1 MTMSADG
8 RYPVSAPAVVH
19 RGGDR
24 FRLRTSR
31 QGKRA
36 EEADVVSRI
45 GRRKPI
51 SAKVKRADLALA
63 A

>member
-1 MTMSADG
+1 LEQPPGDPCG
-8 RYPVSAPAVVH
+8 GL
-19 RGGDR
+19 RGGDW
-24 FRLRTSR
+24 FRLRTWR

-45 GRRKPI
+45 GRRKTK
-51 SAKVKRADLALA
+51 SAKQNSADSYALA

>member
-1 MTMSADG
+1 
-8 RYPVSAPAVVH
+8 VH
-19 RGGDR
+19 RQRIMVPDELRLFVRGGDW
-24 FRLRTSR
+24 FRLRKWR

-51 SAKVKRADLALA
+51 SAKQDSADSYALA

>member
-1 MTMSADG
+1 MW
-8 RYPVSAPAVVH
+8 
-19 RGGDR
+19 
-24 FRLRTSR
+24 R

-45 GRRKPI
+45 GRRNFR
-51 SAKVKRADLALA
+51 SAKDNSKADFALA